1 MLRLM
6 RDYAT
11 SWMIKLLLG
20 AIVIV
25 FVFWGVGS
33 YRSQRSSRVAFVNG
47 EVITVDEYR
56 KAYDNLIEQLRQRY
70 GNRLNDDLEKMFQV
84 EKQALETLINQKLI
98 LQEAQR
104 LGFRVSDN
112 ELAVAIQKVDAFQNA
127 GVFDGRIYRRVLSR
141 YRMTPEEF
149 EFAQRES
156 ILADKLS
163 SFITGCAKVSDQEA
177 MEWFKWTLAS
187 VNVDFVLFEPDRYE
201 NINPSEEELN
211 AFFDQRKS
219 SYKTESML
227 KTRFLHF
234 EPKAF
239 MSKVKVTEEEMRDY
253 YDANPSEFKTEKTVE
268 ARHIL
273 IKIDP
278 EASPDAVEKGLAK
291 TLDVLT
297 RAKEGEDFSK
307 LAEQYS
313 EGPSKAKGG
322 YLGSFEKDMMVKPFA
337 DKAFS
342 MSAGEVSEPV
352 RTRFGWHLIKVEKV
366 NEESSISF
374 EEAKPNIQKKLADER
389 AKNLAYDEAEAV
401 YETSFEGDD
410 LSIIAEKRDLTIQS
424 TDFFTREGPHKG
436 INNPDKFA
444 SAAFNLTVMEISEI
458 LDLGD
463 GYYILQVIEKN
474 PERIPEVGEVIE
486 KVRADFIKQAQ
497 EEKARREADALLSAL
512 KTGKPMIGESEKYHL
527 KPTTTG
533 FFKRN
538 ESIPQIGFEPGFS
551 GTAFKLTRENR
562 LAETI
567 LKGKK
572 GYYVIQLR
580 ERKAPATEGFEAE
593 KEKIKTS
600 LLQQKKMRTFNAY
613 LSKLKEKSEISIEPD
628 FAQ

>member
-6 RDYAT
+6 RDHAT

-33 YRSQRSSRVAFVNG
+33 MRSQRASRVAFVNG

-56 KAYDNLIEQLRQRY
+56 KAYSNLIEQLRQRY

-84 EKQALETLINQKLI
+84 KKQALETLINQKLI
-98 LQEAQR
+98 LQEAKR
-104 LGFRVSDN
+104 LGLRVSDN
-112 ELAVAIQKVDAFQNA
+112 ELATAIQNVGAFQNA
-127 GVFDGRIYRRVLSR
+127 GVFDGRIYQKVLSL

-156 ILADKLS
+156 ILSNKLS
-163 SFITGCAKVSDQEA
+163 SFITGSAKVSDQEA

-187 VNVDFVLFEPDRYE
+187 VNVDFVRFEPDRYE
-201 NINPSEEELN
+201 NINPSEVEVK

-219 SYKTESML
+219 SYKTEPML

-234 EPKAF
+234 DPKAF
-239 MSKVKVTEEEMRDY
+239 TSKVKVTEEEMRDY
-253 YDANPSEFKTEKTVE
+253 YDTNPSEFKKEKTVE

-278 EASPDAVEKGLAK
+278 EASPDAVAKG
-291 TLDVLT
+291 
-297 RAKEGEDFSK
+297 RAKALDILARAKAGKDFSK

-313 EGPSKAKGG
+313 EGPSKDQGG
-322 YLGSFEKDMMVKPFA
+322 YLGPFKKDMMVKPFA

-342 MSAGEVSEPV
+342 MSAGEISEPV

-366 NEESSISF
+366 NAESSVSF
-374 EEAKPNIQKKLADER
+374 EEAKLKIQKKLMDER
-389 AKNLAYDEAEAV
+389 TKNLAYDEAEAV
-401 YETSFEGDD
+401 YEASFEGDD
-410 LSIIAEKRDLTIQS
+410 LAIIAAKRDLSIQS
-424 TDFFTREGPHKG
+424 TDFFTSEGPHIG

-444 SAAFNLTVMEISEI
+444 LAAFNLTVMEISEI

-463 GYYILQVIEKN
+463 GYYILQVVEKN
-474 PERIPEVGEVIE
+474 PERIPEVEEVIE
-486 KVRADFIKQAQ
+486 KVKADLIKEKQ
-497 EEKARREADALLSAL
+497 EEKARKEADALLSAL
-512 KTGKPMIGESEKYHL
+512 KTGEPMSTESEKYHL

-533 FFKRN
+533 FFKRD

-562 LAETI
+562 LPETI
-567 LKGKK
+567 LKGKN
-572 GYYVIQLR
+572 GYYVIQLK
-580 ERKAPATEGFEAE
+580 ERKAPAMEGFEAE

-628 FAQ
+628 FVQ